1 MMLMRAVF
9 IDRDGTMTEEGD
21 GLFYS
26 YDQIK
31 INRNTAKAIKILN
44 RNFLVIMITNQ
55 PVVARGLCS
64 EDDVREINSRIA
76 KELEKEGAKIDGIY
90 FCPHH
95 PEQHDDV
102 PMHARKYRIECE
114 CRKPKTGMVEQ
125 AARDFGID
133 VGRSFFIGDQ
143 SADIE
148 TAKNAGCESVLV
160 KTGLKGE
167 DGKYKAEP
175 NYVCED
181 MLDAAELIDSIKDIS
196 AVILAGGKG
205 ERLKPLTD
213 KVPKPM
219 LPLKGRPLLEHQI
232 SLLKRYG
239 ITEIL
244 VCGHYL
250 FEKIKG
256 HFGDGNRFGVQI
268 TYVDDGP
275 APLGSGGALKNAG
288 KFIKSGD
295 FLVFNGDVATNM
307 NVSKLVRFHLEKKSL
322 ATPVLRNTDHP
333 LDSDI
338 IEMNHDNRVTMFIGR
353 GQERVRTAITG
364 IFMLNRDFLDIIP
377 DGKSNLEKDGISN
390 AIRTGKVY
398 GYLSG
403 DYFKDIGT
411 PERYMKVEK
420 EFPG

>member
-9 IDRDGTMTEEGD
+9 IDRDGTITQEGD
-21 GLFYS
+21 GLFYR

-31 INRNTAKAIKILN
+31 ISRNAAEAIKILN
-44 RNFLVIMITNQ
+44 KSFLVIMITNQ

-64 EDDVREINSRIA
+64 EEDVMEINSRVA
-76 KELEKEGAKIDGIY
+76 KELEKQWARIDGVY

-95 PEQHDDV
+95 PEQHADV
-102 PMHARKYRIECE
+102 PEHARKYRIACE
-114 CRKPKTGMVEQ
+114 CRKPKIGMIEQ
-125 AARDFGID
+125 AAKDFSIE

-143 SADIE
+143 STDME
-148 TAKNAGCESVLV
+148 TAKNAGCVSVLV

-175 NYVCED
+175 NYVCD
-181 MLDAAELIDSIKDIS
+181 DILDAANLIDSIKDIS
-196 AVILAGGKG
+196 AVILAGGRG
-205 ERLKPLTD
+205 ERMGPLTD

-219 LPLKGRPLLEHQI
+219 LPLKGRPILEHQI
-232 SLLKRYG
+232 SLLKRHG

-256 HFGDGNRFGVQI
+256 HFGDGSRFGVHM

-295 FLVFNGDVATNM
+295 FLVFNGDVATNI
-307 NVSKLVRFHLEKKSL
+307 NVSKLIRFHLERKSMT
-322 ATPVLRNTDHP
+322 TPVLRNTDHP

-338 IEMNHDNRVTMFIGR
+338 VEMDNNNMITRFIGR
-353 GQERVRTAITG
+353 GQEEIRTAITG
-364 IFMLNRDFLDIIP
+364 IFMLNRDFLNIMP
-377 DGKSNLEKDGISN
+377 DGKSSLEKDGISN

-411 PERYMKVEK
+411 PERYRKVEK
-420 EFPG
+420 EFPV

>member
-1 MMLMRAVF
+1 MMRAVF
-9 IDRDGTMTEEGD
+9 IDRDGTITQDD
-21 GLFYS
+21 GYFYR
-26 YDQIK
+26 YDQIR
-31 INRNTAKAIKILN
+31 INKNAAKAIKILN
-44 RNFLVIMITNQ
+44 RSFLVIIITNQ

-64 EDDVREINSRIA
+64 EEDVGEINSRIA

-95 PEQHDDV
+95 PEQHPDV

-114 CRKPKTGMVEQ
+114 CRKPKTGMIEQ
-125 AARDFGID
+125 AAKDFRID
-133 VGRSFFIGDQ
+133 ISRSFFIGDGTI
-143 SADIE
+143 DME
-148 TAKNAGCESVLV
+148 TAKNAGCVSVLV

-181 MLDAAELIDSIKDIS
+181 ILDAANLIDSIKDIS
-196 AVILAGGKG
+196 TVILAGGLG
-205 ERLKPLTD
+205 ERMGPLTD
-213 KVPKPM
+213 KAPKPM

-232 SLLKRYG
+232 SLLKRHG

-244 VCGHYL
+244 VAGHYL

-256 HFGDGNRFGVQI
+256 HFGNGSRFGVHI
-268 TYVDDGP
+268 TYADDGP
-275 APLGSGGALKNAG
+275 DPLGSGGALKNAG
-288 KFIKSGD
+288 KSIKSEN
-295 FLVFNGDVATNM
+295 FLVLSGDVATNM

-338 IEMNHDNRVTMFIGR
+338 VEMDHNNLITRFIGR
-353 GQERVRTAITG
+353 GQEEIRTAITG

-377 DGKSNLEKDGISN
+377 DGKSNLENDGISN
-390 AIRTGKVY
+390 AISTGKVY

-411 PERYMKVEK
+411 VDRYRKVER
-420 EFPG
+420 EFPV